1 MDTQF
6 IKIYDSVLSTDLCDR
21 LIAEFENRSN
31 FHENFN
37 DEYKKFKQLTLTNT
51 ELIHEVVEKMKA
63 CFFQYIKDCQLSEY
77 QVPKKFGYE
86 GLRIKKYYDESC
98 CFDPHVDVV
107 DYISSKR
114 FISFLFY
121 LNDDFE
127 EGNTIFYTQDEP
139 VLNKPKQ
146 GSVLLFPPL
155 WTYPHKGDNPKNG
168 QKYIMSSYFNF
179 IE

>member
-1 MDTQF
+1 MDTNF
-6 IKIYDSVLSTDLCDR
+6 IRIYDDALPIELCDS
-21 LIAEFENRSN
+21 LIAEFEKRKN
-31 FHENFN
+31 FHETFN
-37 DEYKKFKQLTLTNT
+37 DDYKKFLQLHLTDT
-51 ELIHEVVEKMKA
+51 ELIHSVVERMKL
-63 CFFQYIKDCQLSEY
+63 CFHQYIKDCRLSEY
-77 QVPKKFGYE
+77 QIPKKFGYE
-86 GLRIKKYYDESC
+86 GLRIKKCYDETC

-114 FISFLFY
+114 FLSFLFY

-127 EGNTIFYTQDEP
+127 EGNTIFYTNDTP
-139 VLNKPKQ
+139 ILNKPKK
-146 GSVLLFPPL
+146 GSVLMFPPL